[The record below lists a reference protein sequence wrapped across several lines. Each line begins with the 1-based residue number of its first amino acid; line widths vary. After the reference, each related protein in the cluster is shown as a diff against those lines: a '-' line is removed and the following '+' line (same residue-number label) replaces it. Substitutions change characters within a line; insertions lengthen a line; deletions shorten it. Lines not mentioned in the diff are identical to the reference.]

1 MFASLRSALVS
12 GKKHLW
18 SRCFIMSSERAL
30 STAPSAEMS
39 NSIQLKKKKKKIY
52 SKLFVFMKLTA
63 VFLRNE

>member
-39 NSIQLKKKKKKIY
+39 NSIQLKKKKKKDILKALCFHETD
-52 SKLFVFMKLTA
+52 SCFPQK
-63 VFLRNE
+63 